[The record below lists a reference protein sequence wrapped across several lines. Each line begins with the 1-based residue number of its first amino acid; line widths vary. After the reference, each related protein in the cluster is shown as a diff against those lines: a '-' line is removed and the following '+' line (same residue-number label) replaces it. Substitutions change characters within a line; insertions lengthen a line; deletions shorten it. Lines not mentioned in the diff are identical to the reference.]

1 MSRSRTTVLVADDH
15 PLYREAVARAVGARA
30 DLELVGV
37 AEDGEEALAI
47 IRDRRPAVAVLD
59 VQMPALDGVGVLEA
73 IGREG
78 LATRVVLLS
87 ADLAGETVYA
97 AVAGGVGAYLSKAS
111 TGERICEVVAAVA
124 RGEVV
129 LPAEVQAGLA
139 AQIQARGGPAA
150 PVLTAREGEVLA
162 LIADGLSAPAIGARL
177 HLSTATIKTHL
188 HTLYEKL
195 GVSDRAAAVAEAMRR
210 GMLD

>member
-1 MSRSRTTVLVADDH
+1 MSQSRTTVLVADDH

-37 AEDGEEALAI
+37 AGDGDEALAI
-47 IRDRRPAVAVLD
+47 IRDHQPAVAVLD
-59 VQMPALDGVGVLEA
+59 VRMPALGGVAVLEA
-73 IGREG
+73 IARAG

-87 ADLAGETVYA
+87 ADVDGETVYT
-97 AVAGGVGAYLSKAS
+97 AVASGVGAYLSKATS
-111 TGERICEVVAAVA
+111 GDRICEVVAAVA

-129 LPAEVQAGLA
+129 LPDEVQAGLA
-139 AQIQARGGPAA
+139 AQIQARNRPGA
-150 PVLTAREGEVLA
+150 PVLTARETEVLA

-177 HLSTATIKTHL
+177 HLSPATIKSHL
-188 HTLYEKL
+188 RTLYEKL
-195 GVSDRAAAVAEAMRR
+195 GVSDRAAAVAEAMRQ

>member
-1 MSRSRTTVLVADDH
+1 MSLSRTTVLVADDH
-15 PLYREAVARAVGARA
+15 PLYREAVARAVGARP

-37 AEDGEEALAI
+37 AGDGQEALAI
-47 IRDRRPAVAVLD
+47 IRDHEPQVAVLD
-59 VQMPALDGVGVLEA
+59 VQMPALDGVAVLEA
-73 IGREG
+73 IARAG

-87 ADLAGETVYA
+87 ADVAGETVYA
-97 AVAGGVGAYLSKAS
+97 AVAGGVGAYLSKATS
-111 TGERICEVVAAVA
+111 GDRICEVVAAVA

-129 LPAEVQAGLA
+129 LPDEVQAGLA
-139 AQIQARGGPAA
+139 AQIQLRSRPAA
-150 PVLTAREGEVLA
+150 PLLTARESEVLA

-177 HLSTATIKTHL
+177 HLSPATIKSHL
-188 HTLYEKL
+188 RTLYEKL

>member
-1 MSRSRTTVLVADDH
+1 MSLSRTTVLVADDH
-15 PLYREAVARAVGARA
+15 PLYREAVARAVGARP

-37 AEDGEEALAI
+37 AGDGQEALAI
-47 IRDRRPAVAVLD
+47 IRDHEPQVAVLD
-59 VQMPALDGVGVLEA
+59 VQMPALDGVAVLEA
-73 IGREG
+73 IARAG

-87 ADLAGETVYA
+87 ADVAGETVYA
-97 AVAGGVGAYLSKAS
+97 AVASGVGAYLSKATS
-111 TGERICEVVAAVA
+111 GDRICEVVAAVA

-129 LPAEVQAGLA
+129 LPDEVQAGLA
-139 AQIQARGGPAA
+139 AQIQLRSRPAA
-150 PVLTAREGEVLA
+150 PLLTARESEVLA

-177 HLSTATIKTHL
+177 HLSPATIKSHL
-188 HTLYEKL
+188 RTLYEKL

>member
-15 PLYREAVARAVGARA
+15 PLYRAAVARAVGARA

-73 IGREG
+73 IGRDG
-78 LATRVVLLS
+78 LGTRVVLLS

-139 AQIQARGGPAA
+139 AQIQARDGPAA

>member
-1 MSRSRTTVLVADDH
+1 MSQSRTTVLVADDH

-37 AEDGEEALAI
+37 AGDGDEALAI
-47 IRDRRPAVAVLD
+47 IRDHQPAVAVLD
-59 VQMPALDGVGVLEA
+59 VRMPALGGVAVLEA
-73 IGREG
+73 IARAG

-87 ADLAGETVYA
+87 ADVDGETVYT
-97 AVAGGVGAYLSKAS
+97 AVASGVGAYLSKATS
-111 TGERICEVVAAVA
+111 GDRICEVVAAVA

-129 LPAEVQAGLA
+129 LPDEVQAGLA
-139 AQIQARGGPAA
+139 AQIQARNRPGV
-150 PVLTAREGEVLA
+150 PVLTARETEVLA

-177 HLSTATIKTHL
+177 HLSPATIKSHL
-188 HTLYEKL
+188 RTLYEKL
-195 GVSDRAAAVAEAMRR
+195 GVSDRAAAVAEAMRQ

>member
-1 MSRSRTTVLVADDH
+1 MSQSRTTVLVADDH

-37 AEDGEEALAI
+37 AGDGDEALAI
-47 IRDRRPAVAVLD
+47 IRDHQPAVAVLD
-59 VQMPALDGVGVLEA
+59 VRMPALGGVAVLEA
-73 IGREG
+73 IARAG

-87 ADLAGETVYA
+87 ADVDGETVYT
-97 AVAGGVGAYLSKAS
+97 AVASGVGAYLSKATS
-111 TGERICEVVAAVA
+111 GDRICDVVAAVA

-129 LPAEVQAGLA
+129 LPDEVQAGLA
-139 AQIQARGGPAA
+139 AQIQARNRPAA
-150 PVLTAREGEVLA
+150 PLLTTRENEVLV

-177 HLSTATIKTHL
+177 HLSPATIKSHL
-188 HTLYEKL
+188 RTLYEKL

>member
-1 MSRSRTTVLVADDH
+1 MSQSRTTVLVADDH

-37 AEDGEEALAI
+37 AGDGDEALAI
-47 IRDRRPAVAVLD
+47 IRDHQPAVAVLD
-59 VQMPALDGVGVLEA
+59 VRMPALGGVAVLEA
-73 IGREG
+73 IARAG

-87 ADLAGETVYA
+87 ADVDGETVYT
-97 AVAGGVGAYLSKAS
+97 AVASGVGAYLSKATS
-111 TGERICEVVAAVA
+111 GDRICDVVAAVA

-129 LPAEVQAGLA
+129 LPDEVQAGLA
-139 AQIQARGGPAA
+139 AQIQARNRPAA
-150 PVLTAREGEVLA
+150 PLLTTRESEVLV

-177 HLSTATIKTHL
+177 HLSPATIKSHL
-188 HTLYEKL
+188 RTLYEKL